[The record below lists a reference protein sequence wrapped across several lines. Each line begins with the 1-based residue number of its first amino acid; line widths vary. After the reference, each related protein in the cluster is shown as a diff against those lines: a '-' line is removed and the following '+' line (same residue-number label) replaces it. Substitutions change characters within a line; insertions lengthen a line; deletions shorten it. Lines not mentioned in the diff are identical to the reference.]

1 MTEESFLHAVWPFSC
16 SRRIRL
22 RRSGKMFSNTTSWN
36 RLPSTVETVPK
47 SQEKRARAPPSPLPL
62 ARRILPFRPPL
73 TLLTP
78 LGLASLCYVNC
89 FKLGASSLRLFS
101 ILVAFLPPFRAA
113 HTRRPP
119 SAQSLVFVLV
129 YWATKNTPFV
139 EQHPPFGYHFWWS
152 FNHILFP
159 KEIPSFIFY
168 RNVMYLGFYIFDF
181 PYTVRNKMREFGV
194 GSVRL
199 RYRCLAC
206 EEEQRDRV

>member
-47 SQEKRARAPPSPLPL
+47 SQEKRACVPSLPL
-62 ARRILPFRPPL
+62 ARRILPFRR
-73 TLLTP
+73 LLTP
-78 LGLASLCYVNC
+78 LCPLSLASLCYVNC

-119 SAQSLVFVLV
+119 STQSLVFVLG

-168 RNVMYLGFYIFDF
+168 RNVMYLGFYIWFYVF
-181 PYTVRNKMREFGV
+181 RAK
-194 GSVRL
+194 
-199 RYRCLAC
+199 
-206 EEEQRDRV
+206 

>member
-1 MTEESFLHAVWPFSC
+1 VTEESFLHAVWPFSC

-47 SQEKRARAPPSPLPL
+47 SQEKRVRVPPPSCLWL
-62 ARRILPFRPPL
+62 DVSSLSDRLS
-73 TLLTP
+73 LLSLR

-101 ILVAFLPPFRAA
+101 ILVAFLPLFRAA

-119 SAQSLVFVLV
+119 STQSLVFVLD
-129 YWATKNTPFV
+129 YWTTKNAPFV
-139 EQHPPFGYHFWWS
+139 EQHPPFGYHFWRS

-168 RNVMYLGFYIFDF
+168 RNVMYFGFHVYIWFC
-181 PYTVRNKMREFGV
+181 V
-194 GSVRL
+194 
-199 RYRCLAC
+199 YRAK
-206 EEEQRDRV
+206 

>member
-47 SQEKRARAPPSPLPL
+47 SQEKRARVSSPLPL

-73 TLLTP
+73 TP
-78 LGLASLCYVNC
+78 LSPFSLASLCYVNC

-101 ILVAFLPPFRAA
+101 ILVAFLPLFRAA
-113 HTRRPP
+113 HTRWPP
-119 SAQSLVFVLV
+119 STQSLVFVLG
-129 YWATKNTPFV
+129 YWVTKNTPFV

-159 KEIPSFIFY
+159 KEIPSFTFY
-168 RNVMYLGFYIFDF
+168 RYVMYLGFYAYIRF
-181 PYTVRNKMREFGV
+181 
-194 GSVRL
+194 SVR
-199 RYRCLAC
+199 AK
-206 EEEQRDRV
+206 

>member
-1 MTEESFLHAVWPFSC
+1 VTEESFLHAVWPFSC

-47 SQEKRARAPPSPLPL
+47 SQEKRARVPPPAFGSTYPPFPTASHSPP
-62 ARRILPFRPPL
+62 RPR
-73 TLLTP
+73 
-78 LGLASLCYVNC
+78 LASLCYVNC

-101 ILVAFLPPFRAA
+101 ILVAFLPLFRAA

-119 SAQSLVFVLV
+119 STQSLVFVLD
-129 YWATKNTPFV
+129 YWATKNALFV
-139 EQHPPFGYHFWWS
+139 KQHPPFGYHFWWS

-168 RNVMYLGFYIFDF
+168 RNVMYFGFHVYIWF
-181 PYTVRNKMREFGV
+181 YV
-194 GSVRL
+194 
-199 RYRCLAC
+199 YRAK
-206 EEEQRDRV
+206 